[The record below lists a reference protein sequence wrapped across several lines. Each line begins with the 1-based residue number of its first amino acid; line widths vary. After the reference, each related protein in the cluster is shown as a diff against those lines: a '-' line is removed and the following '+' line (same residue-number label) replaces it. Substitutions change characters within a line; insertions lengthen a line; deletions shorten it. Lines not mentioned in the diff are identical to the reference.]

1 MRVIFARHGLCEVV
15 RPVAAV
21 SSPHEGSSPT
31 GVSADGGW
39 VVEDAGAG
47 YWVVERGWR
56 PGDVSADGGWVV
68 YGGGWEDAGYWVV
81 ERGWRPGDVSTRHQ
95 SAHHSPSH
103 DLTTDQN
110 ICPVF

>member
-39 VVEDAGAG
+39 MVEDGRMLG
-47 YWVVERGWR
+47 TGWW
-56 PGDVSADGGWVV
+56 SE
-68 YGGGWEDAGYWVV
+68 GGG
-81 ERGWRPGDVSTRHQ
+81 RGMSLHSTSLLTTRH
-95 SAHHSPSH
+95 
-103 DLTTDQN
+103 LMT
-110 ICPVF
+110 

>member
-39 VVEDAGAG
+39 MV
-47 YWVVERGWR
+47 
-56 PGDVSADGGWVV
+56 
-68 YGGGWEDAGYWVV
+68 EDAGYWVV
-81 ERGWRPGDVSTRHQ
+81 GGGARVEAGGCLYTAPVC
-95 SAHHSPSH
+95 SPLAIS
-103 DLTTDQN
+103 
-110 ICPVF
+110 

>member
-39 VVEDAGAG
+39 ML
-47 YWVVERGWR
+47 
-56 PGDVSADGGWVV
+56 
-68 YGGGWEDAGYWVV
+68 YGGGWEDAGWWS
-81 ERGWRPGDVSTRHQ
+81 EGGGRGMSLHGTSQLTTP
-95 SAHHSPSH
+95 SPSH

>member
-1 MRVIFARHGLCEVV
+1 MQDTEYICKTHVRIIFARHGLCEVP

-39 VVEDAGAG
+39 MDHPLDGV
-47 YWVVERGWR
+47 WWR
-56 PGDVSADGGWVV
+56 MGGC
-68 YGGGWEDAGYWVV
+68 WVV
-81 ERGWRPGDVSTRHQ
+81 ERGWRPGDVSTQHQ

>member
-39 VVEDAGAG
+39 VL
-47 YWVVERGWR
+47 
-56 PGDVSADGGWVV
+56 
-68 YGGGWEDAGYWVV
+68 YGGGWEDAEDAGYWVV